1 VRVLLDTHTLIWWA
15 TDDPKLSR
23 DARSVLSSF
32 DTEVFVSA
40 ASAWEVSTKVRIGKL
55 PGAEM
60 FAAEFPS
67 RVGRLGFRELAISV
81 EHGQRAGLLPG
92 AHKDPFDRM
101 LIAQAQAENMPIV
114 SNERVWGSDG
124 KNICN
129 VAVSCQSMNSAPPPG
144 LAYSTGCRQPACS
157 NEYRGLFSSE
167 RIDRG
172 GGHLRYRGVVHI
184 RQGGWFHGHDN

>member
-60 FAAEFPS
+60 FAAEFPA
-67 RVGRLGFRELAISV
+67 RVERLGFRELAIRM

-101 LIAQAQAENMPIV
+101 LIAQAQAENMQIV
-114 SNERVWGSDG
+114 SNEKVFDDYHVR
-124 KNICN
+124 
-129 VAVSCQSMNSAPPPG
+129 
-144 LAYSTGCRQPACS
+144 
-157 NEYRGLFSSE
+157 
-167 RIDRG
+167 RI
-172 GGHLRYRGVVHI
+172 
-184 RQGGWFHGHDN
+184 W